1 MRKTLWK
8 GIYPV
13 LLGVMMLADAQISN
27 VLRIAT
33 KNEVFLNSHLFLIG
47 LILGCFYYSR
57 RYMMSIAIVLGLI
70 FDMYYYGILGINTVS
85 FPLTVMLIYFVFTYI
100 KPSISM
106 IFISL
111 VIFITIMD
119 SSIYIIQ
126 LIFNLIQSN
135 TQAFIVRQL
144 GPTMLLN
151 MVFFI
156 LLAYPIQKM
165 IKNRDYL

>member
-1 MRKTLWK
+1 MKELVWK
-8 GIYPV
+8 IIYP
-13 LLGVMMLADAQISN
+13 LALGIMMLADAQISN

-33 KNEVFLNSHLFLIG
+33 KNEIFLNSHLFLIG
-47 LILGCFYYSR
+47 LILGCFYYNKT
-57 RYMMSIAIVLGLI
+57 YMVSISIVLGLI

-100 KPSISM
+100 EPRISM

-111 VIFITIMD
+111 IIFITIMD
-119 SSIYIIQ
+119 SSIYVIQ

-135 TQAFIVRQL
+135 TQSFIVKQL

-156 LLAYPIQKM
+156 LLAYPIQKV
-165 IKNRDYL
+165 IKK

>member
-1 MRKTLWK
+1 
-8 GIYPV
+8 
-13 LLGVMMLADAQISN
+13 
-27 VLRIAT
+27 
-33 KNEVFLNSHLFLIG
+33 
-47 LILGCFYYSR
+47 
-57 RYMMSIAIVLGLI
+57 
-70 FDMYYYGILGINTVS
+70 
-85 FPLTVMLIYFVFTYI
+85 MLIYFVFTYI

-119 SSIYIIQ
+119 SSIYMIQ

-151 MVFFI
+151 LVFFI